1 MKCFPELPVIFT
13 FSVDDGHPSDMKMAN
28 LLSMHGLPATFFIPI
43 VNDEGQEVLPPHLI
57 RELGQAYEIGSHT
70 FSHCFLNTVS
80 LAQAKLQISGGK
92 SILENVL
99 GRRVDGFCYPGGR
112 FRQEHAA
119 LVESAGFTYA
129 RTTMNLCFDAGVDC
143 YRIPTSCQF
152 YPHDRGVYFRNF
164 ASGGRWRHRLNGLSV
179 ALSRKA
185 WTKRLYG
192 LFDHAHAR
200 NSVFH
205 LWGHSRDIDRLNAW
219 DELTEFFAY
228 VQGCVPVANRLSNGQ
243 LAARFFPISRSTVQ

>member
-1 MKCFPELPVIFT
+1 
-13 FSVDDGHPSDMKMAN
+13 
-28 LLSMHGLPATFFIPI
+28 
-43 VNDEGQEVLPPHLI
+43 
-57 RELGQAYEIGSHT
+57 
-70 FSHCFLNTVS
+70 
-80 LAQAKLQISGGK
+80 
-92 SILENVL
+92 
-99 GRRVDGFCYPGGR
+99 
-112 FRQEHAA
+112 
-119 LVESAGFTYA
+119 
-129 RTTMNLCFDAGVDC
+129 
-143 YRIPTSCQF
+143 
-152 YPHDRGVYFRNF
+152 
-164 ASGGRWRHRLNGLSV
+164 LNGLSV